1 MAKTSPAQFVRQ
13 VRQEINRI
21 VWPSKRET
29 GLSTVMVLVM
39 VMLMSIFFLI
49 IDQILAWGV
58 QFLIGL

>member
-58 QFLIGL
+58 QLLIGL

>member
-39 VMLMSIFFLI
+39 VTLMSIFFLI

-58 QFLIGL
+58 QLLIGL